1 MFIIT
6 LKGAPLAL
14 ACDDAAALVL
24 WGLKHLTSIPA
35 LSITL
40 FTHLEIVARATPLK
54 GACVEMNS
62 CVSWLL
68 KLDVLSIYSRNSETM
83 HNDLFWIYDWNLI
96 LSWCTPGL
104 VCLST
109 TENCNSKLSSWN
121 MTSSTFNK
129 WILWPLWP
137 VRSKSSIQ
145 TFWESWSKVRFEL
158 KLDK

>member
-6 LKGAPLAL
+6 LNGAPLAL
-14 ACDDAAALVL
+14 ACDDAASLVL
-24 WGLKHLTSIPA
+24 CSLKHLTSIPA

-40 FTHLEIVARATPLK
+40 FTHLEKVARATPFK

-62 CVSWLL
+62 YVSWPL
-68 KLDVLSIYSRNSETM
+68 KLEVLSIYSRNSETM

-121 MTSSTFNK
+121 MTSSSFNK
-129 WILWPLWP
+129 WILCPFWP
-137 VRSKSSIQ
+137 VRSKKQHIN
-145 TFWESWSKVRFEL
+145 FLRKL
-158 KLDK
+158 KLCKIWTQTW